1 MKLNLPCKITIS
13 RIILI
18 PLVIFFYLAN
28 FIPYGIGKFIAAGI
42 FMLAAYTDHLDGH
55 LARKNNQVTNLGKF
69 LDPIADKLLVYAA
82 LVLICIDGVVTHQY
96 AFAQLVLFIMIARD
110 FIVDALRQVGASN
123 NIIISADMFGKVKTV
138 LQDIAISVL
147 LVFSALEVLSVTIT
161 LPILLIDILKW
172 SGHITIGLAAV
183 VSILSGINYC
193 VKNKE
198 VFRG

>member
-28 FIPYGIGKFIAAGI
+28 FIPYGIGKFVAAGL
-42 FMLAAYTDHLDGH
+42 FMLAAYTDHLDGY

-82 LVLICIDGVVTHQY
+82 LILVCVDGTITHQF
-96 AFAQLVLFIMIARD
+96 AFAPIVMFVMIARD
-110 FIVDALRQVGASN
+110 FIVDALRQIGAAN

-138 LQDIAISVL
+138 LQDIALSIL
-147 LVFSALEVLSVTIT
+147 LVFVALQCVGGVPVLC
-161 LPILLIDILKW
+161 LDIFKW
-172 SGHITIGLAAV
+172 IGHITIAAAAI
-183 VSILSGINYC
+183 VSVLSGLNYC
-193 VKNKE
+193 IKNRE
-198 VFRG
+198 VFKG

>member
-13 RIILI
+13 RMILI

-28 FIPYGIGKFIAAGI
+28 FIPNGIGKFIAAGI

-82 LVLICIDGVVTHQY
+82 LILMCVDATITHQF
-96 AFAQLVLFIMIARD
+96 AFAQLVLIIMISRD
-110 FIVDALRQVGASN
+110 FIVDVLRQVGASN
-123 NIIISADMFGKVKTV
+123 NKIISADKCGKLKTV
-138 LQDIAISVL
+138 LQDIALSILIVY
-147 LVFSALEVLSVTIT
+147 SALKSISMTGLFV
-161 LPILLIDILKW
+161 DILKW
-172 SGHITIGLAAV
+172 AGHITIGLAALV
-183 VSILSGINYC
+183 AIISCVNYI

-198 VFRG
+198 VFKG